1 MGLFDR
7 TLQNLQTN
15 ANSLSAQNS
24 DPERE
29 LEETLKAMQEEL
41 LLLRQAVASAIALQK
56 RTERQKVQEEAV
68 AEGLQRRAKEAL
80 IRGNETSA
88 RAALTQRQPHLK
100 SARALQAQIEQQS
113 ETIVQMRANLRHLEQ
128 KLSEALTKQQ
138 MYVVRARSAEAVRR
152 FYEL

>member
-7 TLQNLQTN
+7 TLQNRRAN
-15 ANSLSAQNS
+15 ASRSSAANS
-24 DPERE
+24 DPEGE
-29 LEETLKAMQEEL
+29 LGETLRAMQEEL

-56 RTERQKVQEEAV
+56 RTERQKLQEEAV

-80 IRGNETSA
+80 SRGDEISA

-100 SARALQAQIEQQS
+100 NARTLQAQIERDS
-113 ETIVQMRANLRHLEQ
+113 ETILQMRANLRHLEQ

-138 MYVVRARSAEAVRR
+138 MYVARARSAEATRR
-152 FYEL
+152 LYEL